1 MGRKIKIN
9 TISRNIISHN
19 LISSDIIG
27 GEAPSGDSGL
37 ISEFTIVVAS
47 ASAGG
52 KNNFRGYSKGQFVNF
67 GSTSGSTFDLAD
79 GTTVQLASTSYVTS
93 LAFAFFEFDTD
104 SSTDRVDM
112 RVHILGATAPP
123 TFNDSNWFKSLK
135 VINNTDSTDFT
146 IQRSGFTSPNTV
158 TDNTNCISTIQ
169 YSKTGSEWSE
179 TFFDTGDSI
188 TVQLRSD

>member
-1 MGRKIKIN
+1 
-9 TISRNIISHN
+9 
-19 LISSDIIG
+19 
-27 GEAPSGDSGL
+27 
-37 ISEFTIVVAS
+37 
-47 ASAGG
+47 
-52 KNNFRGYSKGQFVNF
+52 
-67 GSTSGSTFDLAD
+67 
-79 GTTVQLASTSYVTS
+79 
-93 LAFAFFEFDTD
+93 
-104 SSTDRVDM
+104 M

-158 TDNTNCISTIQ
+158 TDNTNCVSTIQ

>member
-1 MGRKIKIN
+1 M
-9 TISRNIISHN
+9 
-19 LISSDIIG
+19 
-27 GEAPSGDSGL
+27 
-37 ISEFTIVVAS
+37 ISEFTITVDS
-47 ASAGG
+47 SSAGG

-67 GSTSGSTFDLAD
+67 GSTSGTTFDLAD

-93 LAFAFFEFDTD
+93 LSFAFFEFDSG

-135 VINNTDSTDFT
+135 VINNTDSTNFT
-146 IQRSGFTSPNTV
+146 IQRSGFTSPSTV
-158 TDNTNCISTIQ
+158 TDSTNCISTIQ

>member
-1 MGRKIKIN
+1 MIGKVVTDN
-9 TISRNIISHN
+9 VLGNGIISHN
-19 LISSDIIG
+19 TVG
-27 GEAPSGDSGL
+27 GEVPSAEDPV
-37 ISEFTIVVAS
+37 ISEFTIAVAS
-47 ASAGG
+47 TSAGG
-52 KNNFRGYSKGQFVNF
+52 KDNFRGYSKGQFINF
-67 GSTSGSTFDLAD
+67 GSTSGTTFDLAD
-79 GTTVQLASTSYVTS
+79 GTTVQLASTTYVS
-93 LAFAFFEFDTD
+93 GLAFAFYEFDSN

-112 RVHILGATAPP
+112 RVHILGATASP

-135 VINNTDSTDFT
+135 IINNTDSTDFT
-146 IQRSGFTSPNTV
+146 IQRSGFTSPSIV